1 MLSTEPETR
10 FEAPERLFD
19 AQSYRLGSAWRGYDV
34 TSDDL
39 SFVMLRGTGAGPSE
53 AGGLVIVENWFEEL
67 REAAPR

>member
-1 MLSTEPETR
+1 
-10 FEAPERLFD
+10 
-19 AQSYRLGSAWRGYDV
+19 LGSAWRGYDV